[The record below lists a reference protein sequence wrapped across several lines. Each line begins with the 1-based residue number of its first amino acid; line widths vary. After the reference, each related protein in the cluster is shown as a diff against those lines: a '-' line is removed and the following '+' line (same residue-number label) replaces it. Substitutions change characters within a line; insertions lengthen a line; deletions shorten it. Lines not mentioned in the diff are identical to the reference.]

1 MKEDFPMKTAIC
13 KTNYRP
19 TTRIPYPNAASRKQI
34 VNRIVDLT
42 LTFVLGA
49 GAAAIVLFVLAVA

>member
-1 MKEDFPMKTAIC
+1 MKTNTMRRGYAY
-13 KTNYRP
+13 TAN
-19 TTRIPYPNAASRKQI
+19 IPYPNAASRKQI